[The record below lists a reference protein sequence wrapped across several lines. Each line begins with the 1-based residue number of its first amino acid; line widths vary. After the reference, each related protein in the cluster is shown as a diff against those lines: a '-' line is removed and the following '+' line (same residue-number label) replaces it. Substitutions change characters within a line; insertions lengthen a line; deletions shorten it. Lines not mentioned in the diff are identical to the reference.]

1 MPTWL
6 QIVLGCGGS
15 ALITWVIT
23 NLCNL
28 AVRKKKMMAEQK
40 QLREDIVE
48 ALKKEMMDVKDK
60 IAVLETSYTS
70 HTEEYKDNFK
80 DVKYGLQAV
89 LRHDLLESY
98 NYWSKRGYCPQEN
111 KRDFDNMYERYE
123 KLGENGVMT
132 ENHRKLMSL
141 PDEK

>member
-6 QIVLGCGGS
+6 QIVLSCGGS
-15 ALITWVIT
+15 ALLAWIIPTV
-23 NLCNL
+23 CNL
-28 AVRKKKMMAEQK
+28 LVRRKKMTMEQK
-40 QLREDIVE
+40 QLREDIIG
-48 ALKKEMMDVKDK
+48 ALKNEMSDVKDK
-60 IAVLETSYTS
+60 INVLETAYTS
-70 HTEEYKDNFK
+70 HAEEYKNNFK
-80 DVKYGLQAV
+80 DVKHGLQAV

-111 KRDFDNMYERYE
+111 KRDFENMYARYE